1 MTQTPA
7 TEPGCIDRFGL
18 LAFARRVRSFRA
30 EKRGVAAIEFGLIA
44 PFMIALWLG
53 SIELSQ
59 TVSIDRKVSHSAS
72 ALADLITQQTNL
84 TAGEMSDIMDA
95 TQAILA
101 PHDANNLSIEIAGVR
116 IDGNGATEVLWSEA
130 RNGAAPATG
139 GTYAIPS
146 ALLIPN
152 SFLVAANLSYTH
164 TPAVAQAITG
174 SIELSD
180 AFYLRPRRSDTISY
194 NP

>member
-1 MTQTPA
+1 MTQAPTP
-7 TEPGCIDRFGL
+7 EPCNIDRFGL
-18 LAFARRVRSFRA
+18 LAVARRVRSFRA

-59 TVSIDRKVSHSAS
+59 GVSADRKVSHAAS
-72 ALADLITQQTNL
+72 ALADLITQQNNLTSAEMQDIMNATEAIMAPFDPTNL
-84 TAGEMSDIMDA
+84 TI
-95 TQAILA
+95 Q
-101 PHDANNLSIEIAGVR
+101 IAGVQ
-116 IDGNGATEVLWSEA
+116 IDGDGATEVLWSEA

-164 TPAVAQAITG
+164 TPAVAHTISG